1 MILSKI
7 GRGNEMSMRQLDQNK
22 TGKGRVGHRTQE
34 KHVPKIKGK
43 MGGGKSRFKDS
54 LQQSKT
60 IILGYP

>member
-1 MILSKI
+1 
-7 GRGNEMSMRQLDQNK
+7 MSMIQLDQNK

-60 IILGYP
+60 VILGYP